1 MNMLSPAG
9 FLFSLGVALR
19 IIRGGFAHFAPVCST
34 WVWVSRHSTSRS
46 YIHPLG
52 RPGQQIVG
60 EANIMAARVVLL
72 TALLIGRGVW
82 VTIEQPVSSLMRS
95 RVSPSQQLR
104 HPPSPRS
111 FPAEIL
117 YKPYLDTPPSPD
129 SRNPTFPEWL
139 QNWSPGRA
147 KGWFKSSWA
156 PSFSLVYILL
166 SIYRWAHTRG
176 TIIASRMHK
185 RYPYISTSARS
196 VCSPARGPVDMD
208 SCSGRGLHE

>member
-1 MNMLSPAG
+1 MEHCEGVTCPMLFSRACCTFASFALFFVFSPSPSHSLNVPSQEDGIAMNMLSPAG

-60 EANIMAARVVLL
+60 EANIMVARVVLL

-95 RVSPSQQLR
+95 RVSPSQQGTR
-104 HPPSPRS
+104 PP
-111 FPAEIL
+111 L
-117 YKPYLDTPPSPD
+117 V
-129 SRNPTFPEWL
+129 
-139 QNWSPGRA
+139 PG
-147 KGWFKSSWA
+147 
-156 PSFSLVYILL
+156 
-166 SIYRWAHTRG
+166 
-176 TIIASRMHK
+176 
-185 RYPYISTSARS
+185 
-196 VCSPARGPVDMD
+196 
-208 SCSGRGLHE
+208 